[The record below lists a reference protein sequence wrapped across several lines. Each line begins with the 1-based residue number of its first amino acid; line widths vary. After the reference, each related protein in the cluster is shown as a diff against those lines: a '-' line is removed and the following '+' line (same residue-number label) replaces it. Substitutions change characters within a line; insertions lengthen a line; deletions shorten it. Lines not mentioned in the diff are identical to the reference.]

1 MNEQEQISQLSA
13 LFDGELPPEQAGMV
27 IRRALRDP
35 GMRAT
40 WGRYALIGACV
51 RGDPIGS
58 ALPQSDVAA
67 RVRARLAAEAGT
79 QQRRRDCRCRRRKQ
93 CGTPPLAAGA
103 RGAGRGHRS
112 QCGCSVAGHGTHARS
127 HRIAHWCAARHGCG
141 SAPRNE
147 TLVAAVEPAQR
158 TPVQTAVREASL
170 PSYTTPVDDSPSR
183 RNAPLVSYVVAH
195 NQVAASAVGF
205 APLSSVMSGSYDLTQ
220 DAVEMTA
227 AEVGA
232 RR

>member
-35 GMRAT
+35 GTRAT

-51 RGDPIGS
+51 RGDPIGTG
-58 ALPQSDVAA
+58 LPQTDVAA
-67 RVRARLAAEAGT
+67 RVRARLAAEAEHSSAAALAGDAAASNAA
-79 QQRRRDCRCRRRKQ
+79 RRRSLLGRGALGGAIAASVAAVSLVMIRMLGPTEIPTGAQ
-93 CGTPPLAAGA
+93 LAAA
-103 RGAGRGHRS
+103 P
-112 QCGCSVAGHGTHARS
+112 
-127 HRIAHWCAARHGCG
+127 
-141 SAPRNE
+141 APRNE
-147 TLVAAVEPAQR
+147 TVVAAVAPAQR
-158 TPVQTAVREASL
+158 APVQTVLREASL

-220 DAVEMTA
+220 DAVEMTP

>member
-35 GMRAT
+35 SSRAT

-51 RGDPIGS
+51 RGDAIGS
-58 ALPQSDVAA
+58 GRPQTDVAA
-67 RVRARLAAEAGT
+67 RVRARLAAEAEHSSSIELTGAAT
-79 QQRRRDCRCRRRKQ
+79 AGNAARRHSWL
-93 CGTPPLAAGA
+93 G
-103 RGAGRGHRS
+103 RGALGGAIAA
-112 QCGCSVAGHGTHARS
+112 SVAAVSLVMMRMLSPGALPTNVQVAT
-127 HRIAHWCAARHGCG
+127 
-141 SAPRNE
+141 APAPQSE
-147 TLVAAVEPAQR
+147 ALVAAIDPAQSI
-158 TPVQTAVREASL
+158 PVQAAVRESSL
-170 PSYTTPVDDSPSR
+170 PSYTTPVDNSPSR

>member
-67 RVRARLAAEAGT
+67 RVRARLAAEAEHSSGAEIAGAAAANNAA
-79 QQRRRDCRCRRRKQ
+79 RRRSLLGRVAQ
-93 CGTPPLAAGA
+93 GGAIAA
-103 RGAGRGHRS
+103 S
-112 QCGCSVAGHGTHARS
+112 
-127 HRIAHWCAARHGCG
+127 
-141 SAPRNE
+141 
-147 TLVAAVEPAQR
+147 VAAV
-158 TPVQTAVREASL
+158 SL
-170 PSYTTPVDDSPSR
+170 V
-183 RNAPLVSYVVAH
+183 
-195 NQVAASAVGF
+195 
-205 APLSSVMSGSYDLTQ
+205 
-220 DAVEMTA
+220 
-227 AEVGA
+227 
-232 RR
+232 